1 MLEGRN
7 ELLTD
12 NKNNGWQHNCHTFFN
27 TDISHKMSAVL
38 KQGKGKFVSALRQ
51 VCVFLRVLWFPSPKK
66 LTATI

>member
-1 MLEGRN
+1 MLKVVLNSVTSNPFN

-38 KQGKGKFVSALRQ
+38 KQGKGNNLE
-51 VCVFLRVLWFPSPKK
+51 L
-66 LTATI
+66 

>member
-38 KQGKGKFVSALRQ
+38 KQGKGNNLE
-51 VCVFLRVLWFPSPKK
+51 L
-66 LTATI
+66 